1 MFNNETKIN
10 KYIVMSKIDG
20 QSSFY
25 QQKGFPNKEDAD
37 AYAKLMI
44 KSEDYDKQKYYL
56 FEQSISY
63 NDSEKDV

>member
-25 QQKGFPNKEDAD
+25 QQKGFSNKEDAD

-44 KSEDYDKQKYYL
+44 KCEDYDKHKYYL